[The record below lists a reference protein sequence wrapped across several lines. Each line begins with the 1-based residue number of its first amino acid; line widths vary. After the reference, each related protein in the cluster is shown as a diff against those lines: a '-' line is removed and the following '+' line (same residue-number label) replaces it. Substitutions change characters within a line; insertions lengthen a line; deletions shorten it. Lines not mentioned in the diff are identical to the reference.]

1 MTTLDTSFIGG
12 TELTPTISSNILKFK
27 TEKGMNVYSPIS
39 GFINDITENSI
50 TVNDGENLFQ
60 IYPITLVALRK
71 EQNVDTTNPLGTTKN
86 NIVEVKI
93 YDKFKNLIDPKPF
106 LPKPKDTKNKE
117 EKNKE
122 KSDNNNSSESYKDIA
137 PEEDIMGHVIKAYNQ
152 PVGQIA
158 KALSTGVK
166 KVFGLNEE
174 IERIKKLL
182 K

>member
-12 TELTPTISSNILKFK
+12 IELTPTISSNSLKFK
-27 TEKGMNVYSPIS
+27 TENGMNVYSPIS
-39 GFINDITENSI
+39 GSINDITDNSI
-50 TVNDGENLFQ
+50 TVNDGEYLFQ
-60 IYPITLVALRK
+60 IYPITLVDLRK
-71 EQNVDTTNPLGTTKN
+71 GQTVNTTILLGKTKSN
-86 NIVEVKI
+86 SAEVKI
-93 YDKFKNLIDPKPF
+93 YDRLGTPVDPKPF

-122 KSDNNNSSESYKDIA
+122 KSDNNNSSSSYKDIA

-166 KVFGLNEE
+166 RVFGLKEE